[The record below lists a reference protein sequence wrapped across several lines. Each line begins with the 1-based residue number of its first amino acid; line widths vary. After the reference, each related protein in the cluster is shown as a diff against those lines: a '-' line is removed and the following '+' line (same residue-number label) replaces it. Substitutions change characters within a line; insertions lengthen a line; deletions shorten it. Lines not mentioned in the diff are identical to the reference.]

1 MPALRLPSLRNWR
14 VFAAGALALVAI
26 SGGLYWLSHRTPPA
40 SYVTTPAAR
49 GDVETTVAASGTVNP
64 VVTVEVGTYV
74 SGTITNISCDYNTEV
89 RKGQLCA
96 KIDRQPYSVV
106 VQGAQADLANARAQ
120 LVKDEANAVYARLA
134 HQRQDLLIGEQSTS
148 QDAADAARN
157 AFDQANAAVAV
168 DKAVIQ
174 QKAASLRAAE
184 VNLNYT
190 NIVSPVN
197 GTVVSRNINVGQTVA
212 ASFST
217 PTLFLIANDLTKM
230 QVDTNVSESDIA
242 GLREGSPASFT
253 VAAYPRR
260 VFHGVVAQVR
270 IDPISVQ
277 NVITYDVVI
286 AVANPDLLLRPGM
299 TATARILK
307 ARAQDVLR
315 VPSQALRFTPAG
327 RTKPS
332 GDSRVLWVLRD
343 GRATPV
349 AVKVGLDDGAMTQ
362 ILSGALKPGD
372 RVITAQAMAP
382 RAAQPPARSA
392 LRF

>member
-1 MPALRLPSLRNWR
+1 MNKGWNWR
-14 VFAAGALALVAI
+14 VVAVGAALALAAAL
-26 SGGLYWLSHRTPPA
+26 GGVYWLTHRAPPA
-40 SYVTTPAAR
+40 GYVTTPASV
-49 GDVETTVAASGTVNP
+49 GDVQTTITATGTVNP

-74 SGTITNISCDYNTEV
+74 SGTITSIGCDFNTPV
-89 RKGQLCA
+89 HKGQLCA
-96 KIDRQPYSVV
+96 KIDPQPYSVV
-106 VQGAQADLANARAQ
+106 VQEAQGDLANAEAQ
-120 LVKDEANAVYARLA
+120 LVKDEANVAYTKLA
-134 HQRQDLLIGEQSTS
+134 FQRQQLLISEQSTS
-148 QDAADAARN
+148 QDAVDAARN
-157 AFDQANAAVAV
+157 ASDQANAAVAV

-174 QKAASLRAAE
+174 QKTAALRAAE

-197 GTVVSRNINVGQTVA
+197 GTVVSRNVDVGQTVA

-242 GLREGSPASFT
+242 NLRDGSSASFT
-253 VAAYPRR
+253 VDAYPRR
-260 VFHGVVAQVR
+260 VFQGAVAQVR

-286 AVANPDLLLRPGM
+286 AVANPGLLLRPGM

-307 ARAQDVLR
+307 AEVQNVLR

-327 RTKPS
+327 AAKPA
-332 GDSRVLWVLRD
+332 GGRIVWVLRN
-343 GRATPV
+343 GQPAPV
-349 AVKVGLDDGAMTQ
+349 TVKVGLDDGSMAQ
-362 ILSGALKPGD
+362 ITSGALKAADP
-372 RVITAQAMAP
+372 VITAQA
-382 RAAQPPARSA
+382 AAGGAGQPPTPPS